1 MNKTNKLTL
10 LAVAIGLSGC
20 FTIGPDYEKPQID
33 IPQQWRFSIENTK
46 DTANL
51 AWWEQLQ
58 DPVLN
63 KLIEQALLN
72 NLDLKIAIANV
83 EQFMGVYGATRSS
96 LFPQI
101 FGQGDYSRNQ
111 ASGEATTLSGK
122 KLADTDSA
130 HLGATLS
137 WELDVWGQLRR
148 AKEAANAD
156 LLAQEAARDAV
167 VLTLVSSVAQTYI
180 NLRTLDRSLEITK
193 QTVAALTEENRIA
206 NARFN
211 MGYASEIE
219 VSQSDSELER
229 RKALIP
235 SYEKQIAQTE
245 HALCLLLGKPPASIE
260 RGRSLD
266 ELLTPSVPAG
276 LPSEQLSRRPDIQ
289 QAEQNLIAANARIGV
304 ARGEYFPK
312 VRLTGD
318 VGQASLE
325 MAQLFTPGA
334 NFWTIGGRLLG
345 PILTAGKIAGQVQTA
360 EAGQQAALAG
370 YQKGILSAFR
380 EFEDSLI
387 ASSKANEQQS
397 TQIRRVA
404 ALQNYLRL
412 SKIRYDEGYSSYL
425 EVLDALRQYYE
436 GQIELV
442 QARQDRFVS
451 LIQLYRAMG
460 GGWIMAAEQNAK
472 TPKPQPATL
481 FP

>member
-1 MNKTNKLTL
+1 MNKFNKLTV
-10 LAVAIGLSGC
+10 LALAINLSGC
-20 FTIGPDYEKPQID
+20 FTVGPDYEKPKIEP
-33 IPQQWRFSIENTK
+33 PQQWRFSVENAR

-51 AWWEQLQ
+51 PWWEQLN

-63 KLIEQALLN
+63 KLVEQALVN

-83 EQFMGVYGATRSS
+83 EQFMGVYGATRAS

-101 FGQGDYSRNQ
+101 FGQGGADRRQTSGQ
-111 ASGEATTLSGK
+111 ATGLGGK
-122 KLADTDSA
+122 IADTDSA
-130 HLGATLS
+130 NLGATLF

-148 AKEAANAD
+148 AKEAAGAD

-167 VLTLVSSVAQTYI
+167 VLTLVSTVAQTYI
-180 NLRTLDRSLEITK
+180 HLRSLDRSLEITQ
-193 QTVAALTEENRIA
+193 QTVASLNEENRIA
-206 NARFN
+206 KSRFAA
-211 MGYASEIE
+211 GYASEIE
-219 VSQSDSELER
+219 VSQSNSELER

-245 HALCLLLGKPPASIE
+245 HALCLLLGKPPTTIE

-266 ELLTPSVPAG
+266 DLLAPSVPAG

-318 VGQASLE
+318 IGQASLE
-325 MAQLFTPGA
+325 MAELFTPGA

-345 PILTAGKIAGQVQTA
+345 PIFTAGKIAGQVQTA
-360 EAGQQAALAG
+360 EAGQQAALAN
-370 YQKGILSAFR
+370 YQKAVLSAFR

-387 ASSKANEQQS
+387 ASTKANEQQS
-397 TQIRRVA
+397 TQVRRIA

-412 SKIRYDEGYSSYL
+412 SRIRYDEGYSSYL

-442 QARQDRFVS
+442 QARQDSFVS

-460 GGWIMAAEQNAK
+460 GGWIMAAEQRAQ
-472 TPKPQPATL
+472 TPQPKAASL